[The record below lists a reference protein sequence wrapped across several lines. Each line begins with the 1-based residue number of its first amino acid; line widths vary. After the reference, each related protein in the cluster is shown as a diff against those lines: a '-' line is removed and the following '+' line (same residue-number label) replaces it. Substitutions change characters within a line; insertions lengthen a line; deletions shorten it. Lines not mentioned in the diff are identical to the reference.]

1 MIGTKQPQMEFRS
14 INTMHEKTSRNY
26 GLARNNETKHYAHR
40 SIDRSI
46 FLIHQFQ
53 TYGSKK
59 KGNLPDH
66 GVILTYSP

>member
-26 GLARNNETKHYAHR
+26 GLARNNETKHYAHI
-40 SIDRSI
+40 SIDLFFWSI
-46 FLIHQFQ
+46 NSRPMVQ
-53 TYGSKK
+53 KK